1 MTKEEWRQI
10 KKGGRDS
17 NKTDF
22 VTRWDALMPKRKVKE
37 KNSEVDFSQK
47 LIELRNF
54 ATLRQNFAVCT

>member
-22 VTRWDALMPKRKVKE
+22 VTRWAALMPKRKVKE